1 MIDILFLCHRRPEF
15 AASALTQLIAHT
27 PRVLGKI
34 HVWLDLA
41 GHETKDTLAMI
52 GAIAEWQ
59 SAESPIRLGYW
70 GSPVVAFNQF
80 LKETASEIVAKVD
93 EDTVVP
99 EGWLSYSLAALNVE
113 KLDLLGIEPWT
124 PELTALYDMH
134 VEWPVRI
141 RETMRLYQVVRHS
154 HIGGIGL
161 MRRSA
166 FICHSCDYAKR
177 EVEGYNPNNCS
188 HCKGVGYILPIPAQD
203 GRYGFTEWQWSH
215 PEIIKAFFNPPL
227 PVFLLDHL
235 PFEPWVSLS
244 RKYEAEGIQRRV
256 WGSYPES
263 CKNLWKWRF
272 PNEAK

>member
-1 MIDILFLCHRRPEF
+1 MIIDILFLCHRRAEL
-15 AASALTQLIAHT
+15 AAESLTQLIAHT

-70 GSPVVAFNQF
+70 GSPVAAFNQF
-80 LKETASEIVAKVD
+80 LKETSSEIVAKVD

-99 EGWLSYSLAALNVE
+99 EGWLLHCSAVMADND
-113 KLDLLGIEPWT
+113 KPDLLGIEPWT
-124 PELTALYDMH
+124 PELRFLE
-134 VEWPVRI
+134 VERAAESI
-141 RETMRLYQVVRHS
+141 RGLGIYTYT

-166 FICHSCDYAKR
+166 FLCHSCDYAKR
-177 EVEGYNPNNCS
+177 EMEGYNPNNCS

-215 PEIIKAFFNPPL
+215 PEIIKAFLNPPL